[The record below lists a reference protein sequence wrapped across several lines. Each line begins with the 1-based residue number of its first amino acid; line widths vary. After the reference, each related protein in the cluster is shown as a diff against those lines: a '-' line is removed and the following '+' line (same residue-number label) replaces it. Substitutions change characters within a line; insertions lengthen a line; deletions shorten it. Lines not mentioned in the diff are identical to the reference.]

1 MPDNFMTIGETQLEY
16 CWVGV
21 EESNQPVIVFL
32 HEGLG
37 CLALWRNFPHL
48 LCQKLGMRGFIYS
61 RAGYGNSDPCILPRP
76 LTYMHDEGKDILP
89 LILEKAGIRET
100 ILVGHSDGG
109 SIALIHAG
117 STSASPITAII
128 TLAAHVFSESR
139 CMGSFLAAKNN
150 YESGDLRGKLKK
162 YHGNNV
168 DVAFYGWH
176 DSWVHP
182 DFESWNIEEFLPPI
196 DVPAL
201 VIQGADDAYGTK
213 LQVDAI
219 VAGIGSSVESHI
231 IPDCGHAPHL
241 EKPEATMSLICDFI
255 NRL

>member
-1 MPDNFMTIGETQLEY
+1 MSDNLMTIGDTRLEF

-21 EESNQPVIVFL
+21 PESSEPVIVFL

-37 CLALWRNFPHL
+37 CVALWREFPHR

-61 RAGYGNSDPCILPRP
+61 RAGYGKSDPCDLPRP
-76 LTYMHDEGKDILP
+76 VIYMHDEGKDILP
-89 LILEKAGIRET
+89 RVLDEAGIQQA
-100 ILVGHSDGG
+100 ILIGHSDGG

-117 STSASPITAII
+117 SNSSSRISAII

-139 CMGSFLAAKNN
+139 CVGSFTAAREN
-150 YESGDLRGKLKK
+150 YQSGDLRDKLKK
-162 YHGNNV
+162 YHGVNV
-168 DVAFYGWH
+168 DTAFYGWY
-176 DSWVHP
+176 DAWAHP
-182 DFESWNIEEFLPPI
+182 DFEYWNIEEFLPDI
-196 DVPAL
+196 DIPAL

-219 VAGIGSSVESHI
+219 VAGIGSSTENHI
-231 IPDCGHAPHL
+231 IPDCGHSPHL